1 MNKREKITSVWE
13 RYIEKEIK
21 IEFKACLYFFCI
33 LFFYCMYRLS
43 CGIYEAGIL
52 HMTEMI
58 LLTYIMGYIQVY
70 ALSNFEESESLKM
83 KEIFYMLLCVFIYTC
98 LSFAFRWF
106 DRNYVVY
113 IGFAFYTFAA
123 YLCMFFIYKTKRK
136 IDEKILND
144 DLIAFKERR
153 KE

>member
-1 MNKREKITSVWE
+1 MNKREKIAAVWE

-33 LFFYCMYRLS
+33 LFFYCMYRLG

-52 HMTEMI
+52 HMAEMI
-58 LLTYIMGYIQVY
+58 LLTYAMGYIQVY
-70 ALSNFEESESLKM
+70 ALSNFEEGESLKM
-83 KEIFYMLLCVFIYTC
+83 KEISYMVLCVFIYTAM
-98 LSFAFRWF
+98 SFLFRWF
-106 DRNYVVY
+106 DRNYVAY
-113 IGFAFYTFAA
+113 IGFVFYILAA
-123 YLCMFFIYKTKRK
+123 YLCMFLIYRTKRK

-144 DLIAFKERR
+144 DLMAFKERR